1 MMARA
6 IGLVQLKGGAGRS
19 TIATNLA
26 GELARFHDVLLLDC
40 DMPQG
45 TSASWAALRKQAGR
59 GTRLTFDTV
68 YDAAELAEK
77 IERRADQTGYV
88 ILDGA
93 PRLTELSRAILS
105 CSDLCLVP
113 VGASAAELWA
123 TSHLFGM
130 IAEVNEVR
138 PVVACLVWTRFRA
151 HTQIARKLSEAADAA
166 LSIPALKSR
175 LGYRVA
181 YTEALG
187 RGLTAAELGDRDARL
202 EIVGLVA
209 EIRRLMRYDLRMG

>member
-1 MMARA
+1 MARA

-130 IAEVNEVR
+130 IAEVNKVR

-151 HTQIARKLSEAADAA
+151 HTQIARKLSEAAAAA

-209 EIRRLMRYDLRMG
+209 EIRRLMRYDLRMR